1 VWLWPVGVAL
11 ALALAWFLRP
21 ALPPPEVTGITQITR
36 DGSPKTEHQWV
47 SWPLFGDGSRI
58 YFQEATAKQTL
69 LQVSTDGGETV
80 PVDSRNE
87 FHGYLEGSWPEGSEL
102 LSWMYAA
109 ARSQNSA
116 ALSLWRLSLPDLQQ
130 RRIGN
135 LSLEV
140 DNDLVGFGAAAWSR
154 DGRLLY
160 YGSHSDIFAANADGS
175 NPRKLL
181 TTTGQPFWLRASPDG
196 RILRFSVA
204 NVSSGAQTLWE
215 ARSNGSGPR
224 QLFPALDNGA
234 NVCCGN
240 WTADGKYFIFET
252 THGSVSTLW
261 ARRDA
266 GTFGAKSAASPRS
279 SPTVT

>member
-1 VWLWPVGVAL
+1 
-11 ALALAWFLRP
+11 
-21 ALPPPEVTGITQITR
+21 
-36 DGSPKTEHQWV
+36 
-47 SWPLFGDGSRI
+47 
-58 YFQEATAKQTL
+58 
-69 LQVSTDGGETV
+69 
-80 PVDSRNE
+80 
-87 FHGYLEGSWPEGSEL
+87 
-102 LSWMYAA
+102 
-109 ARSQNSA
+109 
-116 ALSLWRLSLPDLQQ
+116 LPDLQQ